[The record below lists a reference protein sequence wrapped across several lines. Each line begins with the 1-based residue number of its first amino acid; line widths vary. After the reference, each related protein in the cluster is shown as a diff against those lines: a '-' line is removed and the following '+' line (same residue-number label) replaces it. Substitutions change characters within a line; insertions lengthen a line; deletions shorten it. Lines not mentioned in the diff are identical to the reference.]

1 MTVTFD
7 ESTATLTLDHD
18 LLVELARLQAGVS
31 SLALAS
37 DALVGAGLVGPDG
50 VHELAG
56 ELARTA
62 VAPLRATV
70 VERFDGTG
78 LSPVFVGWT
87 PDGGATITGI
97 DASGRAQVSGLE
109 ISGLPALLSRWTG
122 LDAAV
127 DRQGRTPVRTR
138 TDVLDALVTD
148 PAAVGDPALAALA
161 DAWVVAWRANGSW
174 GEAAVDR
181 GLTVVDAGELGLWR
195 VDHPP
200 RTGSEVVEAE
210 LTPITVAEARAALS
224 DVVTG
229 RRGPA
234 REQSGT

>member
-1 MTVTFD
+1 MRVTFD

-18 LLVELARLQAGVS
+18 LLVELARLQAGTT
-31 SLALAS
+31 SLAQAS

-70 VERFDGTG
+70 VERFDGSA
-78 LSPVFVGWT
+78 LAPVFVGWT
-87 PDGGATITGI
+87 PDGGATITGV
-97 DASGRAQVSGLE
+97 DGSGRAQVTGLE

-122 LDAAV
+122 LESAV
-127 DRQGRTPVRTR
+127 DCEGRTPIHT
-138 TDVLDALVTD
+138 TTDALDGLVAD
-148 PAAVGDPALAALA
+148 PSKRDDPALAAIA
-161 DAWVVAWRANGSW
+161 DAWVVAWRASGSW
-174 GEAAVDR
+174 GDAAVDH

-200 RTGSEVVEAE
+200 RTSREVVDAE
-210 LTPITVAEARAALS
+210 LVPITVAAALAGLG

-229 RRGPA
+229 RSGPSLGRSDA
-234 REQSGT
+234 